1 MQIAYTRHVHRR
13 LWCLQLR
20 GASRWDHGRPADRV
34 GFLRLGD
41 TVLVHLLTGTGL
53 HAALFDALCL
63 PRTTRP
69 GVCFVVHRR
78 EFEDDDQRACSIYHN
93 PAWRW
98 WVRATTC
105 HHVLPAAV
113 WCMQPN
119 SLPVPPTETT
129 CDTLLQAVCCR
140 HTKRVCVMLVTGCRP
155 QRRESPGGNVASR
168 NVRGYRSDVLLIPPC
183 GCQRETRRICK
194 FGFIDSS
201 RRRNNQIVPL
211 CSQLGFNQLGSVALV
226 NDLLRSAC
234 VHSEV

>member
-20 GASRWDHGRPADRV
+20 GASRWDHGRPADWV

-155 QRRESPGGNVASR
+155 QRRAGMSPAGTFEGIEAM
-168 NVRGYRSDVLLIPPC
+168 C
-183 GCQRETRRICK
+183 C
-194 FGFIDSS
+194 
-201 RRRNNQIVPL
+201 
-211 CSQLGFNQLGSVALV
+211 
-226 NDLLRSAC
+226 
-234 VHSEV
+234 